1 MSLGAGRGFSI
12 ANLCTGIQHIIIKL
26 INTLNFQF
34 GMKQKIGFPRVERC
48 CPDQTNLPTKL
59 VQILYVC
66 LMNLCERT
74 YAIKTISFMS
84 NIMILNPLSLKIS
97 KIKNNL

>member
-26 INTLNFQF
+26 FNTLNFQF
-34 GMKQKIGFPRVERC
+34 EMKQKIGFPRVERC
-48 CPDQTNLPTKL
+48 CPDQTNLLTKL

-66 LMNLCERT
+66 LMNLCERIYVT
-74 YAIKTISFMS
+74 ERKLLTEVTGKPWLLCHGTVVS
-84 NIMILNPLSLKIS
+84 
-97 KIKNNL
+97 